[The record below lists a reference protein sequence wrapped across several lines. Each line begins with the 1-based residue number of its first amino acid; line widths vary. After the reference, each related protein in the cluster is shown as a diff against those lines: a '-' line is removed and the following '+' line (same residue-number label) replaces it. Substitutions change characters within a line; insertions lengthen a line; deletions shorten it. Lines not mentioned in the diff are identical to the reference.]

1 MDALASSTRNSL
13 SGDYKLS
20 LREKTRYFLNCA
32 RDNLGTKYDSS
43 TRVLNEYDLPLL
55 PLEDLENHLTGSPSP
70 SRLNSISFW
79 RSLPWSRIAAELGEI
94 RVLEIGCGK
103 NGLISVLSEKLGTSL
118 KCYTGI
124 DIKSHESWNDLM
136 KQDSRVSYLQSAAE
150 ELPNDILRKVNMII
164 SNSTLEHVRGD
175 LSFFQSH
182 RRSMDVDRP
191 VLQIHVVPS
200 AVTLLLYLFHGYR
213 QYTRKTVSRIAAT
226 YPDSRC
232 SVVQLGGMWSNML
245 HLVSITVPAALR
257 LNTLSRKP
265 AGLYQ
270 SLLRR
275 TYRIESKRTS
285 NLPSTFGI
293 VIESALSQPIFNS
306 EKL

>member
-1 MDALASSTRNSL
+1 MDALTSSTRNSL

-32 RDNLGTKYDSS
+32 RDNLGTNSASS
-43 TRVLNEYDLPLL
+43 AQLLHEYDLPLL
-55 PLEDLENHLTGSPSP
+55 TLEELERHLTGSPSP

-79 RSLPWSRIAAELGEI
+79 QSLPWSRIAAELGEV

-136 KQDSRVSYLQSAAE
+136 KQDSRVSFLQSAAE
-150 ELPNDILRKVNMII
+150 ELPEDVLRNSNMII
-164 SNSTLEHVRGD
+164 SNSALEHVRGD
-175 LSFFQSH
+175 LTFFQSH
-182 RRSMDVDRP
+182 RRFMDVDRP

-200 AVTLLLYLFHGYR
+200 AITLLRYLLHGYR
-213 QYTRKTVSRIAAT
+213 QYTRKAVSRIAAT

-232 SVVQLGGMWSNML
+232 SVVRLGGMWSNML
-245 HLVSITVPAALR
+245 HLVFITAPAVLR

-265 AGLYQ
+265 TGLYH

-275 TYRIESKRTS
+275 AYRIESKRKS
-285 NLPSTFGI
+285 SLPSTFGI
-293 VIESALSQPIFNS
+293 VIESALNRPIFDS
-306 EKL
+306 ENF